1 MTNNYD
7 TISGSMLLNPR
18 KALDGETPK
27 SGGQQTAFNT
37 QAAIDLLNKYILN
50 PWTPPRISNPE
61 ASTYAA
67 LLGICIFQVF
77 NPMGYAQYW
86 IF

>member
-50 PWTPPRISNPE
+50 P
-61 ASTYAA
+61 
-67 LLGICIFQVF
+67 
-77 NPMGYAQYW
+77 
-86 IF
+86 